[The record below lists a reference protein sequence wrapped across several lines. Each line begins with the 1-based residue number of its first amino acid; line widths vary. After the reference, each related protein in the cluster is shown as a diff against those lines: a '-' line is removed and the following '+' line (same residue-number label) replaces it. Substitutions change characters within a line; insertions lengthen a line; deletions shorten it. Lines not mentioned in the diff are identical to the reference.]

1 MSWLLDTCLLS
12 ELVKPRPEPK
22 VATWV
27 SSQPETGLHV
37 STLTLGE
44 IHKGVLLLTD
54 PQKQERV
61 RRWLVATQAR
71 FAGRILS
78 VDTGV
83 ALQWGTIQAEARKR
97 GFILPV
103 VDSILAATAL
113 VHDLTLVT
121 RNTADLR
128 NIQVKVFNPWD

>member
-1 MSWLLDTCLLS
+1 M
-12 ELVKPRPEPK
+12 
-22 VATWV
+22 ATWV